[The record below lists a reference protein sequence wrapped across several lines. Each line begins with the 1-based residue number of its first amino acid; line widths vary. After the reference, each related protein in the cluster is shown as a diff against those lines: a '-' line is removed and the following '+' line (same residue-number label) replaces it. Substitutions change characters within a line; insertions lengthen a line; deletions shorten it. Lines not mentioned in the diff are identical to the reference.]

1 MTVTPILF
9 YILDFLTLIAANLSY
24 SISNDWH
31 LTVASRVAVADGA
44 VYEKCTSSRNNA
56 LEKNVPIGNY
66 SASVHTG
73 GGAALNRAVQ

>member
-31 LTVASRVAVADGA
+31 LTVASRAAVADGA
-44 VYEKCTSSRNNA
+44 VYEKCTSSINNA
-56 LEKNVPIGNY
+56 LEKNVPIGN
-66 SASVHTG
+66 SALIHTG
-73 GGAALNRAVQ
+73 GGAALNRAVH